1 MKVLASNE
9 SASKEECGF
18 SKVVEFENGKKFK
31 ITQDTG
37 NCYSRTFVYVMLPD
51 CSWAKVADGYDIG
64 AVGINYIVSE
74 ERKREAMKVIYN
86 MAIEYIK
93 AVFL

>member
-9 SASKEECGF
+9 SASKHECSF
-18 SKVVEFENGKKFK
+18 SKVVEFENGKRFK

-37 NCYSRTFVYVMLPD
+37 NCYSYTFVYVMLPD
-51 CSWAKVADGYDIG
+51 YSWAKVADGFDIG
-64 AVGINYIVSE
+64 ANGINYIISE
-74 ERKREAMKVIYN
+74 ELKREAMKVIYDK
-86 MAIEYIK
+86 AIAYIK

>member
-9 SASKEECGF
+9 SASKHECGF

-37 NCYSRTFVYVMLPD
+37 NCYSHTFVYVMLPD
-51 CSWAKVADGYDIG
+51 CSWTKVADGFDIG
-64 AVGINYIVSE
+64 ANGIDYFISE
-74 ERKREAMKVIYN
+74 DLKRAAMKGIYDK
-86 MAIEYIK
+86 AIAYIK